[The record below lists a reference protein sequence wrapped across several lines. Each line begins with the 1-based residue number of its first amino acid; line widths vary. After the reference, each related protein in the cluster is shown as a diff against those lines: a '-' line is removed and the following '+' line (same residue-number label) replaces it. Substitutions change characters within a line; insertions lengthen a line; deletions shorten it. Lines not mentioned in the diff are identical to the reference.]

1 MLILN
6 FLNLSDLNML
16 RKLNISW
23 LNLSSVRA
31 ETLSSAAGN
40 LEVVELCHTRLR
52 SDQISS
58 ILALLERPDTR
69 TKDLVLRLGS
79 TYLFINN
86 Y

>member
-23 LNLSSVRA
+23 LNLSSVQA
-31 ETLSSAAGN
+31 ETLSSAAGK

-52 SDQISS
+52 SHQISS

-69 TKDLVLRLGS
+69 IKDLVLRLGS